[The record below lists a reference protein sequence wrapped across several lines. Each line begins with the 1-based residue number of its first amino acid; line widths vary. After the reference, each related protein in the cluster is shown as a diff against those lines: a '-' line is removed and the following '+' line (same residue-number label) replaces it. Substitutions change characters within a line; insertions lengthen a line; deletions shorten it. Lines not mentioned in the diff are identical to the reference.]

1 MSKTGI
7 SIEQKSIKIQ
17 MGALVTYF
25 VKKNFKNIWYQLFDK
40 SIDFFSNDS

>member
-7 SIEQKSIKIQ
+7 SVEQKSIKIQ

-25 VKKNFKNIWYQLFDK
+25 VKKKFQKHLI
-40 SIDFFSNDS
+40 SVI